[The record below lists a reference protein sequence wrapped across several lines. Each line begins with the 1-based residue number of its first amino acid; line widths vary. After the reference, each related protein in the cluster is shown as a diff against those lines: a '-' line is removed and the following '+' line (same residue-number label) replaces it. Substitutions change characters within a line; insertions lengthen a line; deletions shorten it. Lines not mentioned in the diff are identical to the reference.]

1 MRFETHHEIYLP
13 AGQCWHIWHIHWI
26 FYNQKKKKK
35 PMKNR
40 NLIFDINTKIS
51 EMCSTGFPRRARWV
65 YFCIWNLKWI
75 VIWEIEDA
83 TTYCEVL
90 GGFVAIIVYV
100 LALYGILR
108 CDVFFFAN
116 LRFHC
121 LERFIYTII
130 SFVLVCFC
138 LTFHVLLFV
147 ICRTLFRAVINWIC
161 CFVYFFSLHSCIVS
175 L

>member
-13 AGQCWHIWHIHWI
+13 AGQCWHICHIHWI
-26 FYNQKKKKK
+26 FYNQIKKKK

-40 NLIFDINTKIS
+40 NLIFDINTKTS
-51 EMCSTGFPRRARWV
+51 EMCSTGFPRRARWI

-108 CDVFFFAN
+108 CDVFFFCEFA
-116 LRFHC
+116 
-121 LERFIYTII
+121 
-130 SFVLVCFC
+130 
-138 LTFHVLLFV
+138 
-147 ICRTLFRAVINWIC
+147 
-161 CFVYFFSLHSCIVS
+161 FSLSWAFYIHDNQFCFSMFLFNFLCSTFCYLPHPLSCCD
-175 L
+175 